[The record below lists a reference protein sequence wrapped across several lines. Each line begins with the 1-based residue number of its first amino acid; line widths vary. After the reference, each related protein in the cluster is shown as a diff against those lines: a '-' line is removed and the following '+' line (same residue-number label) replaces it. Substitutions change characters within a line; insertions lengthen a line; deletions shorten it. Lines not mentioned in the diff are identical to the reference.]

1 MEMMDEFL
9 LQEGSIENQLQQ
21 KFSQIEK
28 QRQESKAEIEQLTAK
43 KKKTADDLEVFR
55 NQLRSKVEEDVDM
68 DTKQSVL
75 NSLIKK
81 LKVDQNGLI
90 EIDFCVALGNTHTWY
105 VPDTSLKSSVE
116 AGNENSMAKLPWLL
130 PAWCRHPFFFV
141 HHIVNYI
148 LDDAFYY
155 FFSSQFIQ

>member
-21 KFSQIEK
+21 KFSQVEK

-43 KKKTADDLEVFR
+43 KKETADDLEVFR

-90 EIDFCVALGNTHTWY
+90 EIDFCVALGNTHT
-105 VPDTSLKSSVE
+105 
-116 AGNENSMAKLPWLL
+116 
-130 PAWCRHPFFFV
+130 
-141 HHIVNYI
+141 
-148 LDDAFYY
+148 
-155 FFSSQFIQ
+155 

>member
-81 LKVDQNGLI
+81 I
-90 EIDFCVALGNTHTWY
+90 EGGSKRTYRD
-105 VPDTSLKSSVE
+105 
-116 AGNENSMAKLPWLL
+116 
-130 PAWCRHPFFFV
+130 
-141 HHIVNYI
+141 
-148 LDDAFYY
+148 
-155 FFSSQFIQ
+155 

>member
-21 KFSQIEK
+21 KFSQVEK

-43 KKKTADDLEVFR
+43 KKETADDLEVFR
-55 NQLRSKVEEDVDM
+55 NQLRRKVEEDVDM

-81 LKVDQNGLI
+81 I
-90 EIDFCVALGNTHTWY
+90 EGGSKR
-105 VPDTSLKSSVE
+105 TS
-116 AGNENSMAKLPWLL
+116 G
-130 PAWCRHPFFFV
+130 
-141 HHIVNYI
+141 
-148 LDDAFYY
+148 D
-155 FFSSQFIQ
+155 

>member
-1 MEMMDEFL
+1 MKYNRRNGEAYYCCGYRRLSQANCDNRRRYNQDLIEKPVMEMMDEFL

-90 EIDFCVALGNTHTWY
+90 EIDFCVALGNTHT
-105 VPDTSLKSSVE
+105 
-116 AGNENSMAKLPWLL
+116 
-130 PAWCRHPFFFV
+130 
-141 HHIVNYI
+141 
-148 LDDAFYY
+148 
-155 FFSSQFIQ
+155 